1 MTASPIRSA
10 EAPALPVASVVLV
23 DDDPSFLETLERLL
37 AAAGLAT
44 EGFTDPVEALAR
56 LRRGPAP
63 DLILLDCIM
72 PRITGVEL
80 LEALVAAGVTAPVVM
95 MTALS
100 DPSFCVHLEQVSVLN
115 KPFQLDDLLAEIDAI
130 LRPRSGPRSTRKGP
144 PSPRA

>member
-1 MTASPIRSA
+1 MTMTQSPIRSDD
-10 EAPALPVASVVLV
+10 APAFPVASVVVV
-23 DDDPSFLETLERLL
+23 DDDPCFLETLERLL
-37 AAAGLAT
+37 EAAGLAA

-72 PRITGVEL
+72 PGLTGVEL
-80 LEALVAAGVTAPVVM
+80 LEALAAAGVTAPVVM

-115 KPFQLDDLLAEIDAI
+115 KPFQIDDLLAEVDAV
-130 LRPRSGPRSTRKGP
+130 LRPRSGPRSV
-144 PSPRA
+144 PRRLGA